1 MKHLGFEI
9 SASPVAV
16 SSEEDY
22 KRSMSQDQLVGNFP
36 EVVLVTT
43 QVGET
48 DNWSPNEVPSVEDT
62 ELRPQIMM
70 VRGIPWLAFRRLRG
84 IERPVNTQITC

>member
-48 DNWSPNEVPSVEDT
+48 DNWSPDEVEDT
-62 ELRPQIMM
+62 ELDR
-70 VRGIPWLAFRRLRG
+70 RRRLGAFHGNFRHLRG
-84 IERPVNTQITC
+84 TERRVNTQ